1 MIDRHEMGGNEA
13 FARAACI
20 ICGAFDGL
28 MLLPMLL
35 PSLGG
40 RLFGLQEFF
49 PGPDYRYAM
58 NVAASLMLGWT
69 LLLFWAS
76 WRPIERGV
84 VLMLTAIVV
93 VCLMLAGSYAVSSG
107 FIPLRRMLPVFA
119 VQVCLIALCLTG
131 YLHVSRLSPG
141 SRSDQKD
148 HGEIRNGSE

>member
-1 MIDRHEMGGNEA
+1 MIDRHEMGGNDA
-13 FARAACI
+13 FAKAACI

-40 RLFGLQEFF
+40 RLFGLQQFF

-76 WRPIERGV
+76 WRPIGAWSSDGNCCR
-84 VLMLTAIVV
+84 LSN
-93 VCLMLAGSYAVSSG
+93 AGRE
-107 FIPLRRMLPVFA
+107 LRRFVGVHSPAKDVPRLRGPSLPY
-119 VQVCLIALCLTG
+119 
-131 YLHVSRLSPG
+131 YLVLDRLLA
-141 SRSDQKD
+141 R
-148 HGEIRNGSE
+148 